1 VADHGRRQ
9 AGSVED
15 ELYADASRFTFLQAV
30 RLVEQIEL
38 RNGHGKPVGETVHA
52 DQELLF
58 FRHFVRLDNPDTD
71 VESLDRAADDER
83 PSMVTNVLGLAGV
96 LGPLPHPVT
105 EMVIDHLRHGPRHR
119 PKHRP
124 PREFAAFLD
133 IFNHRLLS
141 LLYRARKKYR
151 PALDPSGPDDGRMSR
166 VLYAFLGLGTPHLQ
180 GRVLKPASDRPL
192 LAYAGLFAER
202 YRSPAGLERMVADH
216 FDVTAKVKP
225 FIGAWEEID
234 EDDFT
239 RLGVENNVL
248 GKSAFIGHRI
258 WNQAARFEVRIGP
271 LDFASFR
278 SFIPEAKDAYAPL
291 RSLIRFYAHDHLGLF
306 DIRLILASGQM
317 PQLTLSRRGG
327 AYLGRD
333 TWLRRLPQ
341 LALSR
346 AAGAHLGRDTWLR
359 PPEREDDQVRL
370 AGPR

>member
-1 VADHGRRQ
+1 MADHGRRQ

-15 ELYADASRFTFLQAV
+15 ELYGDASRFTFLQAV
-30 RLVEQIEL
+30 RLVEQMEL
-38 RNGHGKPVGETVHA
+38 RNGRTPVGESVHA

-58 FRHFVRLDNPDTD
+58 FRHFVRLDNPDSD
-71 VESLDRAADDER
+71 VESLYRAADDEP
-83 PSMVTNVLGLAGV
+83 PSMFTNVLGLAGI

-105 EMVIDHLRHGPRHR
+105 EMIIDHLRHGPRH
-119 PKHRP
+119 PPHHKP
-124 PREFAAFLD
+124 PREFADFLD

-141 LLYRARKKYR
+141 LLYRARKKFR
-151 PALDPSGPDDGRMSR
+151 PALDPSGPHDGRMSR

-192 LAYAGLFAER
+192 LAYAGLFAEG
-202 YRSPAGLERMVADH
+202 YRSPVGLERILGDY
-216 FDVTAKVKP
+216 FDVPAKVKP

-234 EDDFT
+234 PGDFT
-239 RLGVENNVL
+239 LLGVKNNVL
-248 GKSAFIGHRI
+248 GKTAFIGHRI

-271 LDFASFR
+271 LDFKRFR
-278 SFIPEAKDAYAPL
+278 TFIPEVKDAYAPL
-291 RSLIRFYAHDHLGLF
+291 RSLIRFYAHDHLGFF
-306 DIRLILASGQM
+306 DIRLILAAGQM
-317 PQLTLSRRGG
+317 PELTLSRAAG

-346 AAGAHLGRDTWLR
+346 AADAHLGRDTWLR
-359 PPEREDDQVRL
+359 PPLREDDQVRL